1 MPGWAWA
8 LLAIAAMYVGL
19 VAALLAAGRRAD
31 AAAIARLVPD
41 CLVLVR
47 RLARDPR
54 VPRRR
59 RWLLVALLVYLVV
72 PIDLVPDFITV
83 VGHLDDALLML
94 WVLRGVLRTAGPAV
108 VAEHWPGSDRA
119 LALVTRAA
127 APRSRRAGGATGRR
141 PPSR

>member
-1 MPGWAWA
+1 MATWAWA
-8 LLAIAAMYVGL
+8 LVVIGAAYLAL

-31 AAAIARLVPD
+31 AVAIARLVPD

-59 RWLLVALLVYLVV
+59 RWMLAGLLVYLVF
-72 PIDLVPDFITV
+72 PIDLVPDFISV
-83 VGHLDDALLML
+83 AGQLDDALLLL

-108 VAEHWPGSDRA
+108 VAEHWPGSERT

-127 APRSRRAGGATGRR
+127 APRSRRAGGAAGRR

>member
-1 MPGWAWA
+1 MPGWAWG
-8 LLAIAAMYVGL
+8 LVGIAAIYLGF

-31 AAAIARLVPD
+31 AAAIARMVPD
-41 CLVLVR
+41 CLVLVQ

-59 RWLLVALLVYLVV
+59 RWLLAALLVYLVF

-83 VGHLDDALLML
+83 AGQVDDALLML

-108 VAEHWPGSDRA
+108 VAEHWPGSDRG
-119 LALVTRAA
+119 LAMVTRAA
-127 APRSRRAGGATGRR
+127 APRSRRAGGAGGRR

>member
-8 LLAIAAMYVGL
+8 LLAIVAIYVGL
-19 VAALLAAGRRAD
+19 VAALLAAGRRTD

-59 RWLLVALLVYLVV
+59 RWLLVALLGYLAV
-72 PIDLVPDFITV
+72 PIDLVPDFV
-83 VGHLDDALLML
+83 PVAGQLDDALLVL

-108 VAEHWPGSDRA
+108 VAEHWPGPDRT

-127 APRSRRAGGATGRR
+127 APRSRRAGGAAGRR
-141 PPSR
+141 PPSG